1 MRYLLLFLL
10 PILSFAQINDTINL
24 NEVKVM
30 DYSQYNQFRPK
41 FKKVTRLT
49 DHTSFGLKIFSTL
62 HLPKID
68 KEIEILAIEILFE
81 SKIKNKNYCNE
92 YYYFKPMILEN
103 KDAKNSLIDEKW
115 FEVDKDYSG
124 RYIFPVRIKLNPAE
138 AKKWLIGF
146 ETAYDDPFCPESN
159 GYFDL
164 IEVKDKSNF
173 YYGIDGE
180 LLKQDALH
188 NYVINYLVYYK

>member
-1 MRYLLLFLL
+1 MRFLFFFILS
-10 PILSFAQINDTINL
+10 ILSFAQTNDTINL

-81 SKIKNKNYCNE
+81 SEIKNKNYCNE
-92 YYYFKPMILEN
+92 YYYFKPIIIKSAQN
-103 KDAKNSLIDEKW
+103 RTNLIDEKW
-115 FEVDKDYSG
+115 FEVDKDYVG
-124 RYIFPVRIKLNPAE
+124 RYIFPVRLKLNPTE

-146 ETAYDDPFCPESN
+146 ETAYDNPFCPEAN

-180 LLKQDALH
+180 LLKQDALR
-188 NYVINYLVYYK
+188 NYVINYRIYYK

>member
-1 MRYLLLFLL
+1 MRFLFFFILS
-10 PILSFAQINDTINL
+10 ILSFAQTNDTINL

-81 SKIKNKNYCNE
+81 SEIKNKNYCNE
-92 YYYFKPMILEN
+92 YYYFKPIIIKSAQN
-103 KDAKNSLIDEKW
+103 RTNLIDEKW
-115 FEVDKDYSG
+115 FEVDKDYVG
-124 RYIFPVRIKLNPAE
+124 RYIFPVRLKLNPTE

-146 ETAYDDPFCPESN
+146 ETAYDNPFCPEAN

-164 IEVKDKSNF
+164 IEVKDKSIF

-180 LLKQDALH
+180 LLKQDALR
-188 NYVINYLVYYK
+188 NYVINYRIYYK